1 MVAKLLLC
9 IITQETSNTSNC
21 SNGGHKS
28 LHTPRVFVTRGVR
41 STSCSGRP
49 LDQSNNLSRG
59 SRRQDVQT
67 PLPAAHRKRTCC
79 SLRSETEKFCWGR
92 QDKSTTMF
100 KTTIKLYCGLTIK
113 TRVQQCLM
121 HRLRQLVLV
130 LRQEYNNA

>member
-9 IITQETSNTSNC
+9 IITQETSHNSNC

-49 LDQSNNLSRG
+49 LDQSNNLRRG

-100 KTTIKLYCGLTIK
+100 KTTIKMYCGLTIK
-113 TRVQQCLM
+113 TRVQQCLT
-121 HRLRQLVLV
+121 HRLRQLVLL